1 MKSYFSER
9 TNKKHIKNSKVL
21 INSNH
26 SLNLFPLNQLH
37 KPFSMTTMR
46 FLLRKAL
53 IFSFLVLFAS
63 SDFTSAAG
71 ESVTQADGL
80 PSIKG
85 KKVLLVWGG
94 WDGHKPKDFMEIVAP
109 WLKEEGTELIISDSL
124 GVYTNKEIMGSVDL
138 IIQMW
143 TMGKISKDQEKAL
156 LAAVKGG
163 VGLAGIHGGL
173 GDSFRDNTEYQ
184 YMVGGQWVAHPG
196 NVIDYTVEIT
206 NHDDLVTKGVKDFK
220 IKSEQYY
227 MHVDP
232 NMKVLATTTFSGDH
246 DSWIKGATM
255 PVVWKKYYG
264 KGRIFYFSIGHD
276 PAELRIP
283 DAWQIWTRGV
293 RWASASKYEPYEEW
307 LTPMYPGK

>member
-1 MKSYFSER
+1 MPDGCKKWKSFI
-9 TNKKHIKNSKVL
+9 TFV
-21 INSNH
+21 
-26 SLNLFPLNQLH
+26 FLNQFH
-37 KPFSMTTMR
+37 KPFNMTAKTS
-46 FLLRKAL
+46 LIRKAL
-53 IFSFLVLFAS
+53 IISFLFLFSTPIFPA
-63 SDFTSAAG
+63 FAAG
-71 ESVTQADGL
+71 SGSTADGL

-94 WDGHKPKDFMEIVAP
+94 WDGHKPKDFKEIVAP
-109 WLKEEGTELIISDSL
+109 WLKEEGAEVIISDSL
-124 GVYTNKEIMGSVDL
+124 GVYTNKQIMGSVDL

-143 TMGKISKDQEKAL
+143 TMGKISREQEKGL
-156 LAAVKGG
+156 LEAVKGG

-173 GDSFRDNTEYQ
+173 GDSFRENTEYQ

-206 NHDDLVTKGVKDFK
+206 NHDDLVTKGVNDFK

-232 NMKVLATTTFSGDH
+232 NVKVLATTTFSGEH

-276 PAELRIP
+276 PAELKIP
-283 DAWQIWTRGV
+283 DAWLIWTRGV

-307 LTPMYPGK
+307 LSPVYPGK